1 MVEEK
6 SSLKW
11 LWATL
16 MVIGIIIFGLPLFFI
31 FGLRGFL
38 GGGFGIWSFIGLIPL
53 AIVALLVWG
62 LVSLFT
68 KKLEIGNKKAYKQQ
82 ELKRHMKV
90 QYLFYIVGIIFV
102 FVAVWYFAREYIAQ
116 FPRIIKL
123 ILLIVA
129 IVVSYVI
136 AEFMR
141 GSEV

>member
-1 MVEEK
+1 MAEEK
-6 SSLKW
+6 GSLKW

-16 MVIGIIIFGLPLFFI
+16 MIIGIIIFGFPLLFI
-31 FGLRGFL
+31 LGLRGFL
-38 GGGFGIWSFIGLIPL
+38 GGGFSVWSFIALIPL

-62 LVSLFT
+62 LISLFS
-68 KKLEIGNKKAYKQQ
+68 KKIEIGNKKAYKR
-82 ELKRHMKV
+82 EEPERHMKV

-129 IVVSYVI
+129 IIVSYVI

-141 GSEV
+141 GSDV